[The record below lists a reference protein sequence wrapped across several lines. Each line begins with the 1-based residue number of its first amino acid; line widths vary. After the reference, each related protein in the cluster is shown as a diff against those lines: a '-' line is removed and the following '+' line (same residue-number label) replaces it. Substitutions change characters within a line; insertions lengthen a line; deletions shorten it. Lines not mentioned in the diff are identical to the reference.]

1 MSLSRIVHLQ
11 ESHQYNFFEKV
22 LRCHGVVL
30 NFLKDCLRSTEEKRS
45 VQNCHTERYFHS
57 VHQFGASEFFNMV
70 KFQLLF
76 LKGESYHNFP
86 ESVLRQSTQD

>member
-22 LRCHGVVL
+22 LRFRRAAPD
-30 NFLKDCLRSTEEKRS
+30 FLKDCLQSAEERHL
-45 VQNCHTERYFHS
+45 VQNYHTERYFHS

-76 LKGESYHNFP
+76 LKG
-86 ESVLRQSTQD
+86 LLKGSTGITE